1 MFLSF
6 SEREDSKLAFACVEQ
21 EVRDFVAEFRISE
34 RNAKKKPKFLLSL
47 PHSRE
52 NGYVA
57 EVVAEGARYDYLVRL
72 TKK

>member
-1 MFLSF
+1 MKQTVHVRKRWQARLCSRRIVI
-6 SEREDSKLAFACVEQ
+6 SGTKL
-21 EVRDFVAEFRISE
+21 RISE
-34 RNAKKKPKFLLSL
+34 RNAKKKQKFLLSL